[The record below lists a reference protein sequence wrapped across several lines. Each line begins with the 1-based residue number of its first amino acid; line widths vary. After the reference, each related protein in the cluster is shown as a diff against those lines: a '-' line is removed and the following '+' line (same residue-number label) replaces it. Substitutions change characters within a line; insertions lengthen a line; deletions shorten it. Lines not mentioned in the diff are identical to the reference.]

1 MYFFSIAATL
11 DTLFVSIHNNL
22 LFLQPEFPNMR
33 NRLLYIFILLTLSPL
48 GFSQEPAQDSIVP
61 KNPKSAPSLP
71 IDSTFVTFTDIHFDS
86 IFLNTKRVIDTNT
99 FNTPVFD
106 PLEKHHTIYST
117 LSNVGL
123 AHKSMRF
130 DNIRETGFDMSL
142 PSFNAYIKNE
152 RNMVSYQSVLPYSE
166 LRYVMTSGDKEQHL
180 DFRFGRQIWKRLFL
194 SFGFRPE
201 ISPGVFK
208 NNRSFNTSFWVNVHY
223 ITESQR
229 YAAMVYAYRNR
240 LEMQENGGIVK
251 DESYTS
257 HTESDNSVLST
268 NLSNAVNYVKSS
280 GVGLEHYFNLLP
292 QKVQVKAEKPR
303 PRPTIDSLSVD
314 SLLTIQDTTAIDSL
328 SVDSLLTVQDTTAI
342 DSLSVDSLL
351 RLQDSTAIDTL
362 PVRYTTKK
370 RKFTL
375 GRICHEF
382 NYQLNQ
388 LYYNETSPS
397 VAFFRPYDTL
407 LNTSKTTDSTIV
419 QAIRN
424 TLKWN
429 NLGYRRYEDDIPF
442 YFYAGLTHGFYKVKL
457 YDYVEGETVLARN
470 YQQLSV
476 NGGIIVNLFKST
488 RITGQADL
496 VALGYQIGD
505 FNIRGQWKQFIGT
518 SSKNF
523 GFATFDAQ
531 FKRQSANWFEESYYS
546 NHFRW
551 DNDFRASTY
560 LTFDLKYTYKEYS
573 IGVKNTTVSQYIYF
587 GTDAYPTQFDGT
599 FNIWEAYLS
608 FHHAIKRFEFE
619 GFARLQKANNEDV
632 IHLPLVM
639 ARLRFSYSI
648 PIFRKAATLQPI
660 LSVSYFTKYFA
671 DAYMPA
677 TRIFYLQNDVE
688 IGNYPFIDLALA
700 IKVKKA
706 NIFVSY
712 SNMMLLT
719 GNYNSFIA
727 PHYPMRSS
735 KFFFGVNWRL
745 FN

>member
-1 MYFFSIAATL
+1 
-11 DTLFVSIHNNL
+11 
-22 LFLQPEFPNMR
+22 MR
-33 NRLLYIFILLTLSPL
+33 NRLFNIFILLTLSL
-48 GFSQEPAQDSIVP
+48 IGFSQEPAQDSVVLKKP
-61 KNPKSAPSLP
+61 KETPSIP
-71 IDSTFVTFTDIHFDS
+71 VDSSFVTFTNIHFDS
-86 IFLNTKRVIDTNT
+86 IFLNTKRVIDTTT
-99 FNTPVFD
+99 FHAPVFD
-106 PLEKHHTIYST
+106 LLENHHTIYST
-117 LSNVGL
+117 LSNIGL

-142 PSFNAYIKNE
+142 PSFTAYIQNE

-166 LRYVMTSGDKEQHL
+166 LRYVMTSGDKELHF
-180 DFRFGRQIWKRLFL
+180 DFLFGRQILKRLFL

-208 NNRSFNTSFWVNVHY
+208 NNKSFNTSFWVNVHY

-229 YAAMVYAYRNR
+229 YAAMIYAYRNR
-240 LEMQENGGIVK
+240 LEMQENGGIVN
-251 DESYTS
+251 DASYTS
-257 HTESDNSVLST
+257 HTESDNSVIST
-268 NLSNAVNYVKSS
+268 NLSNAVNNIKSS
-280 GVGLEHYFNLLP
+280 GLGLEHYFNLLP
-292 QKVQVKAEKPR
+292 QKTQVKAETPQ
-303 PRPTIDSLSVD
+303 PHPI
-314 SLLTIQDTTAIDSL
+314 IDSL
-328 SVDSLLTVQDTTAI
+328 SVDSLLTVQDTI
-342 DSLSVDSLL
+342 
-351 RLQDSTAIDTL
+351 AIDTL
-362 PVRYTTKK
+362 PVQYTTKN

-388 LYYNETSPS
+388 LYYNESSPS
-397 VAFFRPYDTL
+397 VAFYRPFDTL
-407 LNTSKTTDSTIV
+407 FNTSKTTDSTTV

-429 NLGYRRYEDDIPF
+429 SLGYKRYDDNIPF
-442 YFYAGLTHGFYKVKL
+442 YVYAGVTHGFYKLKL

-476 NGGIIVNLFKST
+476 NGGIIINLFRST

-496 VALGYQIGD
+496 IALGYQIGD

-518 SSKNF
+518 INKNY

-560 LTFDLKYTYKEYS
+560 LTFNLKYTYKEYC
-573 IGVKNTTVSQYIYF
+573 IGVKNTSVSQYIYF

-599 FNIWEAYLS
+599 INIWEAYIS
-608 FHHAIKRFEFE
+608 FHQTIKRFEFE

-660 LSVSYFTKYFA
+660 LSVNYFTKYFA